1 MLSQR
6 LRLLGQDSIPKVL
19 LASPSYPSPFHIQ
32 SSTTHWE
39 VCPNQEV
46 TEVTS
51 VCHCPGD
58 SDAIA
63 ALGVTSLSH
72 ISPLPLGAG
81 WSLSQPGV
89 PQAGLLP
96 G

>member
-1 MLSQR
+1 MPEAAGAGFNPQSPPGFPLLPITFSHPILHNPPGSLSQ
-6 LRLLGQDSIPKVL
+6 
-19 LASPSYPSPFHIQ
+19 
-32 SSTTHWE
+32 
-39 VCPNQEV
+39 
-46 TEVTS
+46 
-51 VCHCPGD
+51 PGGDRGGLCVPLSRD

-63 ALGVTSLSH
+63 ALGITSLSH
-72 ISPLPLGAG
+72 ISPLPLAAG